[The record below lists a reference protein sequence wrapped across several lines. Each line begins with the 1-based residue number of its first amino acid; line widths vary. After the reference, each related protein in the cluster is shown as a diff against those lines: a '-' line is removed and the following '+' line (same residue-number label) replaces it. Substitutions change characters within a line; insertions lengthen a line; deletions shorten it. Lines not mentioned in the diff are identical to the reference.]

1 MSWPAWRVCPARAQ
15 RLTDGQLICAAIITI
30 IGLPVLGFTGA
41 IHFTEFISIKAELDG
56 PFSLL
61 GYTFAVLVFS
71 LPGSWFYFIV
81 AAPLIGAG
89 IRSGY
94 IGYGPTA
101 ITGGGLGFSITF
113 LVALFLPIE
122 FQDALLTALFCTY
135 IGALFS
141 LTFWLL
147 VRLINPSAFQGT
159 SKPETVGDPA
169 K

>member
-1 MSWPAWRVCPARAQ
+1 MSWPVWQVRPARAHL
-15 RLTDGQLICAAIITI
+15 LTDGQLICAAIITI
-30 IGLPVLGFTGA
+30 VGLPVIGFSGA
-41 IHFTEFISIKAELDG
+41 ILGTEFISMKAELDG
-56 PFSLL
+56 PFSVL
-61 GYTFAVLVFS
+61 GYTFAVFVFS

-81 AAPLIGAG
+81 AAPLIGIG

-101 ITGGGLGFSITF
+101 IAGSCIGFSITF

-122 FQDALLTALFCTY
+122 FKDALLAALFCAY

-147 VRLINPSAFQGT
+147 VRLINPLAFEDT
-159 SKPETVGDPA
+159 SIPEAVGDPV